1 MVHDRL
7 EEAWMFVWQ
16 SWWGVAAAA
25 GIALIAALVVIV
37 IVSVSFRMAARRSEW
52 PGALAGSARHPFRA
66 LVILVAVWPAVAATL
81 PDETARG
88 FIDQTFRIAVIAAAT
103 WLVAALLAFVIGLG
117 QARYR
122 IDVPNNKVARRM
134 QTQLALVRRLAIAVV
149 VIVGVASIL
158 LTFPGVQGVGASV
171 LASAGVVSIVAG
183 LAAQSVLGNVF
194 AGIQLAFSDAI
205 RVDDV
210 VIVEGEWG
218 RIEEITLTYVVVG
231 IWDDRRM
238 VLPSTYFTSTPFQ
251 NWTRNTSELL
261 GSVEFDLDWWVSPAV
276 MRTELERILDR
287 TDLWDGRAQVLQV
300 TDAVGGYVRIRILVT
315 AVDAPTLFD
324 LRCLVREQMVEWILA
339 QNPSAIPR
347 NRVQMVEQEPRPE
360 PKRGGPVTEPVGLFS
375 GSAEAEQ
382 RASLFTSSIT
392 LPDLDDE
399 PER

>member
-1 MVHDRL
+1 
-7 EEAWMFVWQ
+7 MFVWQ

-37 IVSVSFRMAARRSEW
+37 IVSVSFRMAARRSDW

-66 LVILVAVWPAVAATL
+66 LVVLVAVWPAVAATL
-81 PDETARG
+81 PDETTRG

-210 VIVEGEWG
+210 VIVEGSGAGSRRSPSPTSSSASGTIAAWCSRPPTSPPRPSRTG
-218 RIEEITLTYVVVG
+218 RGTRASCSG
-231 IWDDRRM
+231 R
-238 VLPSTYFTSTPFQ
+238 SSSTST
-251 NWTRNTSELL
+251 
-261 GSVEFDLDWWVSPAV
+261 
-276 MRTELERILDR
+276 
-287 TDLWDGRAQVLQV
+287 
-300 TDAVGGYVRIRILVT
+300 GG
-315 AVDAPTLFD
+315 
-324 LRCLVREQMVEWILA
+324 
-339 QNPSAIPR
+339 
-347 NRVQMVEQEPRPE
+347 
-360 PKRGGPVTEPVGLFS
+360 
-375 GSAEAEQ
+375 
-382 RASLFTSSIT
+382 
-392 LPDLDDE
+392 
-399 PER
+399 

>member
-1 MVHDRL
+1 
-7 EEAWMFVWQ
+7 MFVWQ

-25 GIALIAALVVIV
+25 GIALVTASVVIV
-37 IVSVSFRMAARRSEW
+37 VVSVGFRMAAKRREW
-52 PGALAGSARHPFRA
+52 PGALAGNARHPFRA
-66 LVILVAVWPAVAATL
+66 LVLLTILWPAVAATL
-81 PDETARG
+81 PVEDLRAP
-88 FIDQTFRIAVIAAAT
+88 IDQVFRIAVIAAST
-103 WLVAALLAFVIGLG
+103 WLVAAVLSFVFGLG

-134 QTQLALVRRLAIAVV
+134 QTQLALVRRLAVAVV
-149 VIVGVASIL
+149 VIVGGASIL
-158 LTFPGVQGVGASV
+158 LTFPAVQVVGASV

-276 MRTELERILDR
+276 MRTELERVLAG

-300 TDAVGGYVRIRILVT
+300 TDAVGGYVRVRILVT
-315 AVDAPTLFD
+315 AIDAPTLFD

-347 NRVQMVEQEPRPE
+347 SRVQLVEQEPRPK
-360 PKRGGPVTEPVGLFS
+360 PPSGTPVTEPVGLFS

-392 LPDLDDE
+392 LPQPDE
-399 PER
+399 PDDGR

>member
-1 MVHDRL
+1 
-7 EEAWMFVWQ
+7 MFVWQ

-37 IVSVSFRMAARRSEW
+37 IVSVSFRMAARRSDW

-66 LVILVAVWPAVAATL
+66 LVVLVAVWPAVAATL

-347 NRVQMVEQEPRPE
+347 NRVQMVEQEPRPV

>member
-1 MVHDRL
+1 
-7 EEAWMFVWQ
+7 MFVWQ

-37 IVSVSFRMAARRSEW
+37 IVSVSFRMAARRSDW

-158 LTFPGVQGVGASV
+158 LTFPGVQGVG
-171 LASAGVVSIVAG
+171 
-183 LAAQSVLGNVF
+183 
-194 AGIQLAFSDAI
+194 
-205 RVDDV
+205 
-210 VIVEGEWG
+210 
-218 RIEEITLTYVVVG
+218 
-231 IWDDRRM
+231 
-238 VLPSTYFTSTPFQ
+238 
-251 NWTRNTSELL
+251 
-261 GSVEFDLDWWVSPAV
+261 SVEFDLDWWVSPAV

-347 NRVQMVEQEPRPE
+347 NRVQMVEQEPRPV

>member
-1 MVHDRL
+1 
-7 EEAWMFVWQ
+7 MFVWQ
-16 SWWGVAAAA
+16 SWWGVVAAA
-25 GIALIAALVVIV
+25 GIALVAALVLIV
-37 IVSVSFRMAARRSEW
+37 IVSVSFRMAARRRDW
-52 PGALAGSARHPFRA
+52 PGALAGNTRHPFRA
-66 LVILVAVWPAVAATL
+66 LVVLVAVWPAVSATL
-81 PDETARG
+81 PDESARG
-88 FIDQTFRIAVIAAAT
+88 AVDQVFRIAVIAAST
-103 WLVAALLAFVIGLG
+103 WLVAALLSFVIGLG

-149 VIVGVASIL
+149 VIVGSASIL

-276 MRTELERILDR
+276 MRIELDR
-287 TDLWDGRAQVLQV
+287 VLAGTELWDGRAQVLQV
-300 TDAVGGYVRIRILVT
+300 TDAVGGYVRVRILVT

-347 NRVQMVEQEPRPE
+347 SRVQMVEQEPRPE

-392 LPDLDDE
+392 LPDLEDE
-399 PER
+399 ERDR